1 MNTALLFEKK
11 CLSLTD
17 LLMKELWLFII
28 IFLVKSIRCFCPIIL
43 LKNDHL
49 KSAK

>member
-28 IFLVKSIRCFCPIIL
+28 IIFGKDIRCFCLIIL
-43 LKNDHL
+43 PKNDHL

>member
-1 MNTALLFEKK
+1 MS
-11 CLSLTD
+11 LSD

-28 IFLVKSIRCFCPIIL
+28 IIYGKDIRYLCPIIL
-43 LKNDHL
+43 PKNGHL

>member
-11 CLSLTD
+11 WLSLSD
-17 LLMKELWLFII
+17 LSMKELWLFII
-28 IFLVKSIRCFCPIIL
+28 IIYGKDIRYLCPIIL
-43 LKNDHL
+43 PKNGHL